1 MNSRI
6 GRKLLSAIFICIIVT
21 VTVVN
26 VFTIYQAGG
35 HTDTLM
41 KMHTA
46 SGMSTLKSAME
57 SQESRFTDL
66 TEDYDVMGIGAPDKI
81 NEAVKMWEIKKRTE
95 SDFAA
100 LYDASGNRFWK
111 TDNFDLDTVR
121 LGYEDHVGIVNDA
134 TAGLVVHCMRN
145 LANGNTMVAGMYL
158 TETSWLDTV
167 KEECRSEVT
176 IISGKTRLAT
186 TISDATGKR
195 ATGTDIAAAV
205 QTVVSNGGTYE
216 GTTDILGQ
224 KHYVTYEPLID
235 VNGDVA
241 GAYFAGYSAAESDEL
256 KMKLILTSTIMAVI
270 IGFASL
276 FIVGIFCVQMIIKPI
291 QAAEKLA
298 DSMHKGYLNEPTPA
312 ARFGNDE
319 VGDFVRKLEATR
331 GTLNLYITDID
342 EVITQ
347 MATGDF
353 TVKPKVDYVGDF
365 RNIQNSFEKIE
376 ASLHEIIGNINTSS
390 KDVKNGSAQIAEG
403 SQVLAEGTTRQAAAI
418 EELSASINEIAAK
431 VQISSKNANEA
442 SKISKLS
449 TDKITY
455 QNEEVKNMLSAMEEI
470 KEKSDQI
477 QNIIK
482 AIDDIAF
489 QTNILALN
497 AAIEAAR
504 AGVAGK
510 GFAVVADEVRALAG
524 KSAESAE
531 QTSMLITA
539 TILAVDKGTVIAQ
552 NTADTMKEVT
562 ELSTRTNTYIG
573 EISSAAADQAESIE
587 QVKVGIDQI
596 STVVQQNSA
605 TAEQTAASCEELSGQ
620 SAILEQQVEKLKVEE

>member
-1 MNSRI
+1 
-6 GRKLLSAIFICIIVT
+6 
-21 VTVVN
+21 VN
-26 VFTIYQAGG
+26 VFTIHQASG

-41 KMHTA
+41 QMHTE
-46 SGMSTLKSAME
+46 SGMSTLKSQME
-57 SQESRFTDL
+57 ALKVRFTDL
-66 TEDYDVMGIGAPDKI
+66 TADFDASGFASPDRASEI
-81 NEAVKMWEIKKRTE
+81 VSLWESKKKTE

-100 LYDASGNRFWK
+100 FYDASGNQFWK
-111 TDNFDLDTVR
+111 TDNFDLGNVR
-121 LGYEDHVGIVNDA
+121 LGYETHTGVVNDPN
-134 TAGLVVHCMRN
+134 AGLVVHCMRN
-145 LANGNTMVAGMYL
+145 LSNGNTMVTGMYL
-158 TETSWLDTV
+158 TETSWLDDV
-167 KEECRSEVT
+167 KAETSSEVT

-186 TISDATGKR
+186 TIADATGKR
-195 ATGTDIAAAV
+195 ATGTDISD
-205 QTVVSNGGTYE
+205 TVHTKVSNGGTFE

-224 KHYVTYEPLID
+224 KHYVIYEPLVD
-235 VNGDVA
+235 VNGDIV
-241 GAYFAGYSAAESDEL
+241 GAYFSGYSAAESEAL
-256 KMKLILTSTIMAVI
+256 KLKLILTSTIMAVI

-276 FIVGIFCVQMIIKPI
+276 FVIGIFCIQMIIKPI

-365 RNIQNSFEKIE
+365 SNIQSSFERIE
-376 ASLHEIIGNINTSS
+376 KSLHEIIGSINSS
-390 KDVKNGSAQIAEG
+390 AKDVKTGAAQIAEG
-403 SQVLAEGTTRQAAAI
+403 SQVLADGTTRQAAAI
-418 EELSASINEIAAK
+418 QELSASINEIAAK
-431 VQISSKNANEA
+431 GQVSAKNATEA
-442 SKISKLS
+442 SKVSKLS

-531 QTSMLITA
+531 QTGLLINA
-539 TILAVDKGTVIAQ
+539 TIAAVDKGTIIAQ

-562 ELSTRTNTYIG
+562 ELSTRTNSYIS
-573 EISSAAADQAESIE
+573 EISSAAEDQAESIE

-605 TAEQTAASCEELSGQ
+605 TAEETAASCEELSSQ
-620 SAILEQQVEKLKVEE
+620 SAVLEEQISKLKVED